1 MLVSSLPCCRH
12 ALQLCCW
19 GQLILMWAVPVFE
32 HALQINSL
40 PSQPLCDKYEVSI
53 IVPLFFS
60 ERSPVVAPH
69 WVAMVTLHTRLL
81 CLWLHHLSRQ
91 LLKAHLL
98 LESLTTFINE
108 IHLPS
113 LGGVSFRTH
122 CSVNAEVSFAAL
134 RWSSNN
140 LYHLNNKQLHLITHY
155 LTWHCKCINFLKSRP
170 TNKWY
175 RRKVMMSQKLNLL
188 NHGVGYNFHI

>member
-1 MLVSSLPCCRH
+1 
-12 ALQLCCW
+12 
-19 GQLILMWAVPVFE
+19 
-32 HALQINSL
+32 
-40 PSQPLCDKYEVSI
+40 
-53 IVPLFFS
+53 
-60 ERSPVVAPH
+60 
-69 WVAMVTLHTRLL
+69 MVTLHTRLL

-140 LYHLNNKQLHLITHY
+140 LYHLNNKQLHLITHC
-155 LTWHCKCINFLKSRP
+155 LTWHCKCTNILTSRP

-175 RRKVMMSQKLNLL
+175 RRKDVTKAKIVKSWGWLEHPERRRWKVHSITISLLVQIGHLAQWYCLLLRPELIWYFSFIILL
-188 NHGVGYNFHI
+188 NSVSPVTVE